1 MFKINKIKEIKFQQK
16 TNKKIKF
23 PKKTILFMSTISS
36 PIKIEEK
43 PIKTSNYAS
52 FTTSNSSD
60 SGKSLTNYEIND
72 KESVKIKKNKF
83 LSKKIKF
90 NIFKE
95 KENINELKKPKE
107 KKLTKIKKKKK
118 IKIFVKENVNEGRW
132 DENEHLRFLD
142 AIYNYGTQWKQVQ
155 KYVRT
160 RSSRQ
165 VRSHAQ
171 KFFLKLKLFKDPEL
185 GFDFTDDNINNLT
198 EIISIVKEFEKNNN
212 CENILSNLNKKLSE
226 SYLKINNNTHNNILN
241 ENKEL
246 DVLVKNNTIII
257 KDQSINEDNDDNDR
271 SVEKSINK
279 SKKRKIFKT
288 IICKRTKKNKFEEIN
303 NISDNRKD
311 NNIEEEIGENKDIYD
326 ENDLKNNNNI
336 YFIGDYIYDSS
347 NQFECETNDKYFPSF
362 SNIIKEAI
370 TNSLMNRDY
379 FC

>member
-1 MFKINKIKEIKFQQK
+1 M
-16 TNKKIKF
+16 
-23 PKKTILFMSTISS
+23 
-36 PIKIEEK
+36 
-43 PIKTSNYAS
+43 
-52 FTTSNSSD
+52 
-60 SGKSLTNYEIND
+60 
-72 KESVKIKKNKF
+72 
-83 LSKKIKF
+83 
-90 NIFKE
+90 
-95 KENINELKKPKE
+95 
-107 KKLTKIKKKKK
+107 
-118 IKIFVKENVNEGRW
+118 
-132 DENEHLRFLD
+132 
-142 AIYNYGTQWKQVQ
+142 
-155 KYVRT
+155 
-160 RSSRQ
+160 
-165 VRSHAQ
+165 
-171 KFFLKLKLFKDPEL
+171 KLKLFKDPEL

-198 EIISIVKEFEKNNN
+198 EIISIVKEFEKKNN
-212 CENILSNLNKKLSE
+212 CENILSYLNKKLSE
-226 SYLKINNNTHNNILN
+226 SYLKINNNIHNNILK

-271 SVEKSINK
+271 SVEKIIKK

-288 IICKRTKKNKFEEIN
+288 IICKRAKKNKFEEIN

>member
-23 PKKTILFMSTISS
+23 PKKTILFMSTVSS

-60 SGKSLTNYEIND
+60 SGKSQTNYEIND

-226 SYLKINNNTHNNILN
+226 SYLKINNNINNNILN